1 MSQGTFDWRASSYP
15 GCIQNYFLLKHI
27 FDFVDNCDKCRKP
40 GFLRDNIYTSCISI
54 VLLDHFANKSNTFQH
69 SLSPFLSLS
78 LFRSPISSQF
88 LLGSPL
94 PPIPDSRIAQLKVP
108 WAKIR
113 YFGAHDI
120 WQSFTSPKVFYSTEL
135 FRICSSFKDFPHLK
149 SIFLNALLKSLLKTV
164 YMT

>member
-1 MSQGTFDWRASSYP
+1 MF
-15 GCIQNYFLLKHI
+15 YFFFYK
-27 FDFVDNCDKCRKP
+27 CDKYRKP
-40 GFLRDNIYTSCISI
+40 GFQRGNIYTFCISM
-54 VLLDHFANKSNTFQH
+54 VLFRSFCKQKQHFSF
-69 SLSPFLSLS
+69 LFLSLS
-78 LFRSPISSQF
+78 LPLSPSHF
-88 LLGSPL
+88 LLGSLL

-108 WAKIR
+108 WANIR

-135 FRICSSFKDFPHLK
+135 FRICSSFKDFHHLK

>member
-1 MSQGTFDWRASSYP
+1 MLNIVSNANTVYTLFA
-15 GCIQNYFLLKHI
+15 LLWFFYIILQTKATL
-27 FDFVDNCDKCRKP
+27 F
-40 GFLRDNIYTSCISI
+40 
-54 VLLDHFANKSNTFQH
+54 NT
-69 SLSPFLSLS
+69 LSLS
-78 LFRSPISSQF
+78 RSPISSYF

-94 PPIPDSRIAQLKVP
+94 PPIRDSRIAQLKVP

-135 FRICSSFKDFPHLK
+135 FRICSSFKVFHHLK